1 VPERKILFFVRALV
15 NFNDHEPL
23 SASSFRKNLIIFEAN
38 PYSHLLYIIA
48 KKVVKMTQKRHGL
61 LEIHL
66 AVLLFGLAGLFGK
79 LLSLSPVFIVLG
91 RTFFAALTLS
101 AALFYFKTQIRP
113 KSRQDLIVLLFL
125 GILLAIHWTT
135 FFQAIQI
142 STVAVGLLTFSTFPI
157 FVTFMEPYFF
167 KEKLRRFD
175 ILTAGAVVL
184 GLILVVPS
192 FDFRNHITQGAF
204 WGVISGFTFAILS
217 ILNRKYVGTYP
228 PILIACYQNWMATL
242 MLVPFLFFKKLSIHP
257 MDFLYLAFLGIFC
270 TAVAH
275 VLFIKSLVHIKTQ
288 LASVTACLEPVYGI
302 LFAFVLLGETP
313 SFRTI
318 LGGAIILGTITIASM
333 NRHANEHITANGRK

>member
-1 VPERKILFFVRALV
+1 
-15 NFNDHEPL
+15 
-23 SASSFRKNLIIFEAN
+23 
-38 PYSHLLYIIA
+38 
-48 KKVVKMTQKRHGL
+48 MTQKRHGL

-79 LLSLSPVFIVLG
+79 FLSLSPFFIVLG
-91 RTFFAALTLS
+91 RTFFASLTLS
-101 AALFYFKTQIRP
+101 VALFYAKTRIRP
-113 KSRQDLIVLLFL
+113 HSKQDLAVLIFL
-125 GILLAIHWTT
+125 GMILAVHWTT
-135 FFQAIQI
+135 FFHAIQI

-175 ILTAGAVVL
+175 TLTAGAVVL

-204 WGVISGFTFAILS
+204 WGIISGFTFAVLS

-242 MLVPFLFFKKLSIHP
+242 TLLPFLFFKNLSIQP
-257 MDFLYLAFLGIFC
+257 MDFLLLAFLGIFC

-288 LASVTACLEPVYGI
+288 LASITACLEPVYGI
-302 LFAFVLLGETP
+302 FFAFVLLGEIP
-313 SFRTI
+313 ALRTI
-318 LGGAIILGTITIASM
+318 IGGGIILGTITAASM
-333 NRHANEHITANGRK
+333 NRLR